1 MNTVTAFFSRV
12 RPALRGIP
20 KVPLMILLVAIFAA
34 VFADVL
40 ALHNPEVGFPRDR
53 LRPPFWQNGGNLK
66 YPLGT
71 DTMGR
76 DVLTRIIYGTR
87 ISLTVAFFAVFL
99 SACVGTSI
107 GVCAGFLGG
116 WLDHVLMRVTD
127 AWMSIPTVMFG
138 VLLSIVVGQSVF
150 NIVVIGTI
158 VLWSRYA
165 RVVRGE
171 TLSLKTRDF
180 VHLASIAGVGKTRIM
195 IRHIVP
201 NVMNSV
207 ITLASLQVGTVIVME
222 ASLTFLGVGVP
233 TPLPAWGL
241 MLSEG
246 KAGLFTG
253 QWWLIVFPGVAI
265 ALLIVSF
272 NLLGDWLRYRLD
284 PHLSYL

>member
-1 MNTVTAFFSRV
+1 
-12 RPALRGIP
+12 
-20 KVPLMILLVAIFAA
+20 
-34 VFADVL
+34 
-40 ALHNPEVGFPRDR
+40 
-53 LRPPFWQNGGNLK
+53 
-66 YPLGT
+66 
-71 DTMGR
+71 
-76 DVLTRIIYGTR
+76 
-87 ISLTVAFFAVFL
+87 
-99 SACVGTSI
+99 
-107 GVCAGFLGG
+107 
-116 WLDHVLMRVTD
+116 
-127 AWMSIPTVMFG
+127 
-138 VLLSIVVGQSVF
+138 
-150 NIVVIGTI
+150 
-158 VLWSRYA
+158 
-165 RVVRGE
+165 
-171 TLSLKTRDF
+171 
-180 VHLASIAGVGKTRIM
+180 M